1 MKIRL
6 LGAKEFPADRRT
18 DEQRDMKKLI
28 VAFRNFA
35 KKGQPLPYKLFV
47 VEILPNL

>member
-28 VAFRNFA
+28 VAFRNF
-35 KKGQPLPYKLFV
+35 
-47 VEILPNL
+47 PNKRTTLTLQSICSWNFT